1 MQDATSSPWLSNG
14 AERGEDDAWSDR
26 ESSYLSPH
34 DDDAA
39 SSSHSLA
46 SSSPPEPMDALDGLS
61 FGTFSPE
68 LKTRLYLP
76 RTNPVLMQ
84 DLSAEVTV
92 TCAPHYLITPLTHV
106 VDQAIPIYVSE
117 SIKELLGWDPQALHH
132 KSLFDLVHPDEVAAA
147 RALHYKLIKDNA
159 AATLTYL
166 RLKHASELH
175 PMQIII
181 RRTHGSQAVTGH
193 FVRTVEA

>member
-1 MQDATSSPWLSNG
+1 MASSPGLSNG

-68 LKTRLYLP
+68 LKTRYLP

-84 DLSAEVTV
+84 DLSAEVTA
-92 TCAPHYLITPLTHV
+92 TCAPHYLITPLMSLTR
-106 VDQAIPIYVSE
+106 QSRFTFPRASKSCSAGIPKR
-117 SIKELLGWDPQALHH
+117 SITNPF
-132 KSLFDLVHPDEVAAA
+132 STSF
-147 RALHYKLIKDNA
+147 I
-159 AATLTYL
+159 LTKWL
-166 RLKHASELH
+166 QLAHSTTSSSRTMRL
-175 PMQIII
+175 PP
-181 RRTHGSQAVTGH
+181 
-193 FVRTVEA
+193 